1 MFILSLLYLA
11 LTIVR
16 PQDYLPALAGI
27 PLLPGVIGLAFLA
40 WAISGKKRLDAP
52 QFLLLP
58 VFLLVG
64 MVSMVANHW
73 AGGAIEFLVRFG
85 PIVIAF
91 FVLAAACTTQRHV
104 TIAMTVFVLCAA
116 VLAAH
121 SIQQANTGVGWTGM
135 TIGEDGRVRY
145 VGIFNDPNDLG
156 LLFVATLP
164 MAIFLSGLGGF
175 LRRVLWL
182 TAAALLL
189 YGIYLTNSRGAMLA
203 VLVVGGIFIWRRRG
217 MFTAGVLGVAGLLVM
232 RILSS
237 RMQELDPDE
246 SSAFGRVDA
255 WYEGI
260 HMFFSNPLLGVG
272 PGNFTDYNQLTA
284 HNSWVLVLAET
295 GFVGYTLWLAF
306 VVYGFWM
313 MVNVMRYQPDA
324 VAAPDQERLLQ
335 GERSMAFTLLL
346 SQYGLFAAAF
356 FLSRSYTVVM
366 YLLIAVV
373 VGHYLGM
380 RQRWPEL
387 PMLRLSDH
395 WLRWM
400 MVSVGSI
407 MALYVIT
414 TLMLIGT

>member
-16 PQDYLPALAGI
+16 PQDYMPALAGI
-27 PLLPGVIGLAFLA
+27 PLLPGVLALAFLV
-40 WAISGKKRLDAP
+40 WAISAKKHFDAP

-73 AGGAIEFLVRFG
+73 AGGALEFLARFG
-85 PIVIAF
+85 PTVIAF
-91 FVLAAACTTQRHV
+91 FVFAAACTTQRQV
-104 TIAMTVFVLCAA
+104 TIAMTVFVICAA
-116 VLAAH
+116 VLAQH
-121 SIQQANTGVGWTGM
+121 SIVQANTGMGWTGVPL
-135 TIGEDGRVRY
+135 GEDGRVRY

-156 LLFVATLP
+156 LLFVAVLP

-175 LRRVLWL
+175 LRRVFWL
-182 TAAALLL
+182 AAAALLL

-232 RILSS
+232 RLLSS

-255 WYEGI
+255 WYEGM

-295 GFVGYTLWLAF
+295 GFLGYTLWLAF
-306 VVYGFWM
+306 TTYGFWM
-313 MVNVMRYQPDA
+313 MMTVMRHQPETA
-324 VAAPDQERLLQ
+324 VESAQAGTWQ
-335 GERSMAFTLLL
+335 GERAIAFTLLVAL
-346 SQYGLFAAAF
+346 
-356 FLSRSYTVVM
+356 
-366 YLLIAVV
+366 V
-373 VGHYLGM
+373 VGHYMGA
-380 RQRWPEL
+380 RQRWPGVPL
-387 PMLRLSDH
+387 LRLTDH
-395 WLRWM
+395 WMRWLA
-400 MVSVGSI
+400 VSVATI
-407 MALYVIT
+407 VALYVIT
-414 TLMLIGT
+414 TILLIGS